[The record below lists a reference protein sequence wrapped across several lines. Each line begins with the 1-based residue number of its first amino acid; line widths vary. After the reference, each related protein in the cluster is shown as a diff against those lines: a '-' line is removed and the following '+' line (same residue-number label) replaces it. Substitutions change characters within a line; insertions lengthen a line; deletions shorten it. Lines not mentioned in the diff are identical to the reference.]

1 MKNETRAAIVAAVL
15 TLAIVFVFTDVL
27 HKSQNV
33 VPLFLVPIFLY
44 AGYAV
49 AIAGFRTWMGL
60 TLFISLA
67 LAILY
72 AMP

>member
-15 TLAIVFVFTDVL
+15 TLGIVFVFTDVL
-27 HKSQNV
+27 HKSQDV

-44 AGYAV
+44 AGYAL
-49 AIAGFRTWMGL
+49 ANGGFKLWMAVTVFL
-60 TLFISLA
+60 SLA